1 MTGRTE
7 VIAGII
13 AGIIAGFFGIV
24 GVWYQHYLENPE
36 PEKTTV
42 TETAQPTE
50 TGKNTQ
56 QLEKFLKRAEK
67 GNAVA
72 QFKLGV
78 LYTKGEE
85 VERDLTQAAEW
96 YRKAAE
102 QGHKNA
108 QFKLGRFYE
117 KGKGLEADLTQAE
130 HWYQKAA
137 EQGHK
142 NAQKSL
148 ELLSKQ

>member
-24 GVWYQHYLENPE
+24 GVWYQHYLEKPE

-50 TGKNTQ
+50 SSTHS
-56 QLEKFLKRAEK
+56 QLLDRLLKRAEN

-85 VERDLTQAAEW
+85 VGRDLTQAADW

-117 KGKGLEADLTQAE
+117 KGRGVEADLIQAE

-142 NAQKSL
+142 NAKKRL
-148 ELLSKQ
+148 ELLSNQ